1 MNRIAPIA
9 LLIVG
14 VALLAC
20 GYDAYRSV
28 SSGVSRIFTGMPT
41 DKALFLLVGG
51 VVLTAAGLG
60 GLSRGTGP
68 K

>member
-1 MNRIAPIA
+1 MSRIASFA

-20 GYDAYRSV
+20 GWDAYHSV
-28 SSGVSRIFTGMPT
+28 SSGVSRLFTGAPT
-41 DKALFLLVGG
+41 DRAMWLLVGG
-51 VVLTAAGLG
+51 GLAVASGLG
-60 GLSRGTGP
+60 GLSRGA

>member
-1 MNRIAPIA
+1 MNRIASIA
-9 LLIVG
+9 LLVIG

-20 GYDAYRSV
+20 GWDAYRSV
-28 SSGVSRIFTGMPT
+28 SSGVSRVFTGMPT

-51 VVLTAAGLG
+51 GLLTVSGLG
-60 GLSRGTGP
+60 GLSRGP